1 MIVDIFKMLGES
13 VYFGRIKEFH
23 YKDGFLVIDNK
34 LSFDL
39 KDEYFVNAIRTYL
52 SNLEHE
58 HNCNNQ
64 KLTGGYQP
72 TLSSSIIHKPPRE
85 E

>member
-1 MIVDIFKMLGES
+1 MIVNVFKMLGES

-39 KDEYFVNAIRTYL
+39 KDEYFVNAIRNYL
-52 SNLEHE
+52 ISLK
-58 HNCNNQ
+58 CNSS
-64 KLTGGYQP
+64 KSVPIKGYQP
-72 TLSSSIIHKPPRE
+72 ILTSRIISEPPRE